1 MTVEKS
7 DIKNKASSL
16 ILVFTSIIFTIFIIE
31 IFLRF
36 VPIKGVEMGT
46 YVYDE
51 NIKLYKFNSNSKFV
65 KTNIRNEVIIRN
77 VNSQGFLDIN
87 HKKEKSKDSYRIG
100 FFGDSYV
107 ESLQVPLEKTFFRVI
122 DSALENKKIE
132 IFGFGKSG
140 HGTLH
145 AYMISDYYNEYY
157 DLDMVVYVFV
167 ENDLGDQIELIK
179 KSPTLP
185 YLEIKEG
192 DLHVN
197 DKAINSR
204 LNNKS
209 IKSKIMSSFIYRE
222 SIFLQTVLRRI
233 KMLMDYGIKIKL
245 NENDLTLSG
254 IGDLK
259 KIPNQNDLPST
270 WNQNYKNEAFDLG
283 ERMIN
288 KWYNECK
295 LQNKKFALF
304 YVPRASQYKKNI
316 EEQDSWKFWL
326 YNLCNDLKIDFIDPT
341 GHFLKVDSSEGKIYD
356 DHFSELGHNI
366 FARSFLDWFDSKNII
381 KN

>member
-1 MTVEKS
+1 M
-7 DIKNKASSL
+7 
-16 ILVFTSIIFTIFIIE
+16 
-31 IFLRF
+31 
-36 VPIKGVEMGT
+36 
-46 YVYDE
+46 
-51 NIKLYKFNSNSKFV
+51 
-65 KTNIRNEVIIRN
+65 
-77 VNSQGFLDIN
+77 
-87 HKKEKSKDSYRIG
+87 
-100 FFGDSYV
+100 
-107 ESLQVPLEKTFFRVI
+107 
-122 DSALENKKIE
+122 
-132 IFGFGKSG
+132 
-140 HGTLH
+140 
-145 AYMISDYYNEYY
+145 
-157 DLDMVVYVFV
+157 
-167 ENDLGDQIELIK
+167 
-179 KSPTLP
+179 P

-295 LQNKKFALF
+295 LQNKK
-304 YVPRASQYKKNI
+304 I
-316 EEQDSWKFWL
+316 
-326 YNLCNDLKIDFIDPT
+326 CFILRP
-341 GHFLKVDSSEGKIYD
+341 
-356 DHFSELGHNI
+356 
-366 FARSFLDWFDSKNII
+366 
-381 KN
+381 